1 VTSGTPGLTAIPG
14 IEEAR
19 VREILILNRIPGIG
33 VRRLRALVSHFGD
46 PLAVRTAGAYE
57 VSRVPGFSRGLA
69 LAVAQFLRSA
79 SLAAVEQEVADDLAS
94 LRESGAGVLHLWNPA
109 YPRRLAAVYDAPP
122 ILFVRG
128 SFAHLSGSCV
138 AVVGT
143 RRPTPYGLASAEHF
157 ARELCAAGAVV
168 VSGLAR
174 GIDTRAHRA
183 ALDAEGTTIA
193 VVGTSTDLCYPRENH
208 RLAEDIAAT
217 GAIVSEYPPGTGPEP
232 ANFPRRN
239 RIISGLSLGT
249 LVVESDTDGGAMI
262 TAYLAL
268 DQDREVFAVPG
279 SILSSRS
286 RGCHALIR
294 DGKARLASTVDD
306 VISELGPE
314 LGPAAGTRGAQ
325 VGAPG
330 DPVAGG
336 RRRPTLTGPATLSE
350 REKAVAGLL
359 GAEPLH
365 IDDLAGA
372 SDLPVPDLLVTLLT
386 LEMHDV
392 VRQLPGKY
400 FVLRF

>member
-1 VTSGTPGLTAIPG
+1 
-14 IEEAR
+14 
-19 VREILILNRIPGIG
+19 

-46 PLAVRTAGAYE
+46 PLAVRAATAHE
-57 VSRVPGFSRGLA
+57 FSRVPGFSRGLA
-69 LAVAQFLRSA
+69 LAVAQFLRSTSLDGAEREA
-79 SLAAVEQEVADDLAS
+79 SADLAS
-94 LRESGAGVLHLWNPA
+94 LRESGANVLHIWNPA

-122 ILFVRG
+122 VLFVRG
-128 SFAHLSGSCV
+128 SFEPLSRPCM

-157 ARELCAAGAVV
+157 GRELCDAGAVV

-183 ALDAEGTTIA
+183 ALDAGGTTIA
-193 VVGTSTDLCYPRENH
+193 VVGTGTDRCYPRENH
-208 RLAEDIAAT
+208 RLAEEIAAT

-262 TAYLAL
+262 TAYLSL

-294 DGKARLASTVDD
+294 DGKARLASTVGDML
-306 VISELGPE
+306 SELGPE
-314 LGPAAGTRGAQ
+314 LGREAGRRGAS
-325 VGAPG
+325 VGVPGDPGAPG
-330 DPVAGG
+330 RPRSAGA
-336 RRRPTLTGPATLSE
+336 GPATLTD

-372 SDLPVPDLLVTLLT
+372 SDLPVPDLLVTLLM
-386 LEMHDV
+386 LEMRNV